1 MRTSAPNELELVV
14 TRYTSTAIAI
24 TSKHEGFARKKYIC
38 PPILIFGAARPIVFH
53 ASHLLL
59 SFFSRFAPVQ

>member
-24 TSKHEGFARKKYIC
+24 TSKHEGFARKN
-38 PPILIFGAARPIVFH
+38 IFA
-53 ASHLLL
+53 LLY
-59 SFFSRFAPVQ
+59 